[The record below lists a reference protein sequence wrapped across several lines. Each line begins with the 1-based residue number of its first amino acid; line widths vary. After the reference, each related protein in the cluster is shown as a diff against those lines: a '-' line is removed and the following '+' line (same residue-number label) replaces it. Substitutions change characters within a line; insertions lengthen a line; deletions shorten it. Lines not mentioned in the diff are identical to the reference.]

1 MGTFQTYGL
10 IGKHLSHSFS
20 KSFFTQYFEE
30 HGLKDCR
37 YELYELESL
46 EGFRSWLF
54 EHPDIRGLNV
64 TIPYK
69 QAIIP
74 HLDDCAPEAR
84 RIGAVNVIKVDK
96 NKITGF
102 NSDYFGFQSAL
113 LGALGITEKEAGGWG
128 SALVL
133 GTGGA
138 ARAVWAVLE
147 DLAIPF
153 EKVSRKKEA
162 DGLSYSELMKNPS
175 SIKAFSLIVNTTP
188 LGMHPDTEGAPDIPY
203 QALTKN
209 HFLFDL
215 VYNPIETMFMRKG
228 LEQGAGVCNG
238 LAMLYAQALKAWDIW
253 QS

>member
-1 MGTFQTYGL
+1 MGSIQTYGL

-20 KSFFTQYFEE
+20 KSFFTRYFEE
-30 HGLKDCR
+30 NGLHDYR
-37 YELYELESL
+37 YELYEMENLD
-46 EGFRSWLF
+46 GFRSWLS
-54 EHPDIRGLNV
+54 EHPEIRGLNV

-84 RIGAVNVIKVDK
+84 RIGAVNVIKVENHK
-96 NKITGF
+96 LTGF
-102 NSDYFGFQSAL
+102 NSDYFGFKSAL
-113 LGALGITEKEAGGWG
+113 LNALGSTEKEAGGRG
-128 SALVL
+128 PALVL

-147 DLAIPF
+147 DLQMPF

-162 DGLSYSELMKNPS
+162 GSLTYAELKKDPS
-175 SIKAFSLIVNTTP
+175 RLRTFSLLVNTTP
-188 LGMHPDTEGAPDIPY
+188 LGMHPDTESAPDLPY
-203 QALTKN
+203 QELTAH

-238 LAMLYAQALKAWDIW
+238 LAMLHAQALKAWDIW